1 VTFLFVLPGE
11 LSEYVTSEL
20 NVLALDTCS
29 DPLAYAELSAVPD
42 WQGLGKRLGKDM
54 GKVRAGAAAAASAVT
69 SASGFSFECCLCFGV
84 SGVMCLSNSSLADM
98 SNARLYISSC
108 L

>member
-1 VTFLFVLPGE
+1 LFFNHKPSISYVLFVCLFLPAGE

-54 GKVRAGAAAAASAVT
+54 GKVRMRD
-69 SASGFSFECCLCFGV
+69 SGYEGIFQGLKNIEPCCC
-84 SGVMCLSNSSLADM
+84 CRQRA
-98 SNARLYISSC
+98 
-108 L
+108 

>member
-1 VTFLFVLPGE
+1 MACMLAGA
-11 LSEYVTSEL
+11 LSEYVISEL

-54 GKVRAGAAAAASAVT
+54 GKVGTLRRLLLLLLLSRL
-69 SASGFSFECCLCFGV
+69 LCF
-84 SGVMCLSNSSLADM
+84 
-98 SNARLYISSC
+98 
-108 L
+108 

>member
-1 VTFLFVLPGE
+1 
-11 LSEYVTSEL
+11 VTSEL

-54 GKVRAGAAAAASAVT
+54 GKVRYHL
-69 SASGFSFECCLCFGV
+69 F
-84 SGVMCLSNSSLADM
+84 
-98 SNARLYISSC
+98 I
-108 L
+108 